1 MDIPAQVHHKKSV
14 IEGATTWIGSIQ
26 SLVVHTL
33 IFIVTFLVGVFQL
46 LTWELVL
53 LVLTTVVSLEAIY
66 LAIFIQMTVNRHDE
80 SLRDVKEDIG
90 ELGEDVEDI
99 QDDIGEL
106 GENVVEIQ
114 ENVGELGE
122 DVGDIQEN
130 IGELGENVEDIQE
143 NVEDL
148 TDEDPNREQVCQQQ
162 ATLENLIADLKHVL
176 AQVEDFKSHSNG
188 NGGHVANGGK

>member
-1 MDIPAQVHHKKSV
+1 MDATTPVVHHKKSV
-14 IEGATTWIGSIQ
+14 IEGATTWIGSVP

-33 IFIVTFLVGVFQL
+33 LFALTFSVGLFHI

-53 LVLTTVVSLEAIY
+53 LILTTVVSLEAIY

-99 QDDIGEL
+99 QDDIGGL
-106 GENVVEIQ
+106 SD
-114 ENVGELGE
+114 

-130 IGELGENVEDIQE
+130 IGELGEDVGDIQE
-143 NVEDL
+143 NVVDIQESVEDL

-176 AQVEDFKSHSNG
+176 AQVEEFKSRSNG
-188 NGGHVANGGK
+188 NGVHVANGGK